1 MVSARPGFTK
11 MGCLFVLLL
20 MAATVYF
27 GLPVGETYFR
37 YLEYKDRMKVE
48 LRFRGGLPNERI
60 ARNLKMAADSIGLPE
75 EAGKVLITRKDGQVT
90 VEADYEEI
98 IHLPGYQ
105 KALRFQPKAT
115 DTY

>member
-1 MVSARPGFTK
+1 MVKSRAGVTRN
-11 MGCLFVLLL
+11 GCLVVVLLF
-20 MAATVYF
+20 AATVYF
-27 GLPVGETYFR
+27 GVPIGETYMR

-48 LRFRGGLPNERI
+48 LKFRGGLANERI
-60 ARNLKMAADSIGLPE
+60 ERNLQMAADSIGLPE
-75 EAGKVLITRKDGQVT
+75 EAGKVLITRRDGQIT

-105 KALRFQPKAT
+105 RAIRFKPSAT

>member
-1 MVSARPGFTK
+1 MVKSRAGITRN
-11 MGCLFVLLL
+11 GCLVVLLL
-20 MAATVYF
+20 FAAVVYF
-27 GLPVGETYFR
+27 GIPIGETYFR

-48 LRFRGGLPNERI
+48 LKFRGGLPNERI
-60 ARNLKMAADSIGLPE
+60 TRNLQMAADSIGLPE
-75 EAGKVLITRKDGQVT
+75 EAGNVLITRKDRQIT

-105 KALRFQPKAT
+105 RVIRFKPSAT

>member
-1 MVSARPGFTK
+1 MVRARRGVTRN
-11 MGCLFVLLL
+11 GCLFVLLL
-20 MAATVYF
+20 FAAIVYF

-48 LRFRGGLPNERI
+48 LKFRGGLPNEKI
-60 ARNLKMAADSIGLPE
+60 IRNLQMAADSLGLPE
-75 EAGKVLITRKDGQVT
+75 EAGKVLVTRRDGMVT

-105 KALRFQPKAT
+105 KAIRFQPKAS

>member
-1 MVSARPGFTK
+1 MVKSRAGITK
-11 MGCLFVLLL
+11 FGCLVWLLL
-20 MAATVYF
+20 VAATLYF
-27 GLPVGETYFR
+27 GIPVGETYFR

-60 ARNLKMAADSIGLPE
+60 IRSLQMAADSLGLPE
-75 EAGKVLITRKDGQVT
+75 EAGKVLITRKNGQIT

-98 IHLPGYQ
+98 VHLPGYP
-105 KALRFQPKAT
+105 KAIRFRPSAT